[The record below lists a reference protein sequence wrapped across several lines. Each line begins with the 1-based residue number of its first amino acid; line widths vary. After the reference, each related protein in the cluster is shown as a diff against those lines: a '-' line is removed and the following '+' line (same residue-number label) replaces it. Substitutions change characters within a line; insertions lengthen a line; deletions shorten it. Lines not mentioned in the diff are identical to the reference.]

1 MPKAGLIRS
10 AVSIELRLVTYTDTY
25 GHKAMA
31 YTVIVQRRAVKYNK
45 NYKSKAKTPMHC
57 NNVSF
62 IPFPHSALPSCG
74 GVRMTYRHSSGS
86 ALP

>member
-10 AVSIELRLVTYTDTY
+10 AVSTELRLVTYTD

-31 YTVIVQRRAVKYNK
+31 YTVLVQRRAVKYNR
-45 NYKSKAKTPMHC
+45 NYKSKATTHMHC

-62 IPFPHSALPSCG
+62 IPFPYSALPSCG